1 MFFFLGSYRR
11 FSNYFWY
18 RFFFFFLDEGEGA
31 RNTEFLF
38 KWAEICAFKLPI
50 KEHSFAAE
58 PSVNLSVKSL
68 CSLMACH
75 LQPLISK
82 FQAKLKHLSNAT
94 TCLNLEN

>member
-1 MFFFLGSYRR
+1 MQGILSFYLNDLR
-11 FSNYFWY
+11 FVTLNFQLK
-18 RFFFFFLDEGEGA
+18 R
-31 RNTEFLF
+31 
-38 KWAEICAFKLPI
+38 
-50 KEHSFAAE
+50 SFAAE

-82 FQAKLKHLSNAT
+82 LQAKLKHLSNAT